1 MRFIDEIQV
10 IFASGKGGDGA
21 VSFLREKFMPRG
33 GPDGGDGG
41 RGGHVILT
49 ATRRKN
55 TLIDFRRNKIYQAHN
70 GQAGGKKRMTGKSGK
85 NLDIMVPVGTVVYCE
100 ETDEVLADLTH
111 DGAQWTLEGGTPGKG
126 NVHFKTAQRRT
137 PRISTPGTPGTR
149 IAVRLELKLLA
160 DVGLLGFPNAG
171 KSTLISAVS
180 AARPRVA
187 DYPFTT
193 LVPQLGVVQLSS
205 DQSFVVADI
214 PGLIEGA
221 ADGVGLGHRFLK
233 HVERC
238 AIYVHMVSAVD
249 LEHPSPEERYT
260 AIQRELARYDAS
272 LMDRPQLLVLSRA
285 DLLPPEEAETI
296 AKDLAKVAGQPVR
309 VVSSVTRTGLQG
321 LMLDCWKQV
330 GAVRESQEAA
340 EEHDLTESVAESDLT

>member
-1 MRFIDEIQV
+1 M
-10 IFASGKGGDGA
+10 
-21 VSFLREKFMPRG
+21 SFLREKFMPRG

-41 RGGHVILT
+41 RGGHVTLT

-55 TLIDFRRNKIYQAHN
+55 TLIDFRRNKIYQAHS

-85 NLDIMVPVGTVVYCE
+85 NLDLMVPVGTMVFCE
-100 ETDEVLADLTH
+100 ETHEVLADLTH
-111 DGAQWTLEGGTPGKG
+111 DGAQWTLEGGAPGKG

-137 PRISTPGTPGTR
+137 PRISTPGTPGAQ

-193 LVPQLGVVQLSS
+193 LVPHLGVVQVSS

-238 AIYVHMVSAVD
+238 AIYVHMISALD
-249 LEHPSPEERYT
+249 LEHPCPKERYT
-260 AIQRELARYDAS
+260 AINRELARYDES
-272 LMDRPQLLVLSRA
+272 LVERPQLLVLSRA
-285 DLLPPEEAETI
+285 DLVPPEEAEEI
-296 AKDLAKVAGQPVR
+296 AQQLAELSGKPVR
-309 VVSSVTRTGLQG
+309 VVSSVTRTGLKE
-321 LMLDCWKQV
+321 LMLDCWQEV
-330 GAVRESQEAA
+330 GAVREALNAS
-340 EEHDLTESVAESDLT
+340 EEHDLTESVAENDPT